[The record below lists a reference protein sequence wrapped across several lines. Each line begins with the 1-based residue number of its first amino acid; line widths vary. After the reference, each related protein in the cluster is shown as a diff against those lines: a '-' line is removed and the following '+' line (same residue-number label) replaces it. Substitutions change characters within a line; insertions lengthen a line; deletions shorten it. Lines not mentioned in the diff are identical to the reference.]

1 MASRRRN
8 PTNVTIIKSI
18 GIRPTPAPHGL
29 ALVVPPGPDAHVPGI
44 SQAPAPPL
52 STGGSPG
59 WTVMILVAVVLTVV
73 VCEVEVVTV
82 AVIGM

>member
-1 MASRRRN
+1 M
-8 PTNVTIIKSI
+8 KSI
-18 GIRPTPAPHGL
+18 GIRPTPAPQGF
-29 ALVVPPGPDAHVPGI
+29 VRPPGPDAHVPGI

-73 VCEVEVVTV
+73 VCDVEVVTV
-82 AVIGM
+82 AVTGMRRSVAPSFW